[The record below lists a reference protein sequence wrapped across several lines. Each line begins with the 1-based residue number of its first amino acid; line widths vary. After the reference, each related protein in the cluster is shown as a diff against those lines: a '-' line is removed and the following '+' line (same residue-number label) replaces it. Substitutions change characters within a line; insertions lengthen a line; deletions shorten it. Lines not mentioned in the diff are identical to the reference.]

1 MTFIKLVRM
10 LEHDIHRRRRS
21 RFDDAWLACIA
32 ELWRGFF
39 TAKRDV
45 TRRFDGHTLRAEQ
58 LLRTAERRGILQLCI
73 ERGLLPPDAT
83 DLHVDEGAVFR
94 GNYYQTLSEPSGN
107 RPILVSGGAFERN
120 RRRH

>member
-1 MTFIKLVRM
+1 MTFIKLVGM
-10 LEHDIHRRRRS
+10 LERDIQRRRRS
-21 RFDDAWLACIA
+21 RFDDAWLDCIA
-32 ELWRGFF
+32 QLWRGFF
-39 TAKRDV
+39 TAKRDLA
-45 TRRFDGHTLRAEQ
+45 RRFDGYTLRAEQ
-58 LLRTAERRGILQLCI
+58 ILRTAERRGILRLCI

-83 DLHVDEGAVFR
+83 DLRVDEGAVFR

>member
-45 TRRFDGHTLRAEQ
+45 TRRFDGHTLRAEANSSA
-58 LLRTAERRGILQLCI
+58 LPSDVESLQLCI
-73 ERGLLPPDAT
+73 RARLIA
-83 DLHVDEGAVFR
+83 
-94 GNYYQTLSEPSGN
+94 S
-107 RPILVSGGAFERN
+107 
-120 RRRH
+120 